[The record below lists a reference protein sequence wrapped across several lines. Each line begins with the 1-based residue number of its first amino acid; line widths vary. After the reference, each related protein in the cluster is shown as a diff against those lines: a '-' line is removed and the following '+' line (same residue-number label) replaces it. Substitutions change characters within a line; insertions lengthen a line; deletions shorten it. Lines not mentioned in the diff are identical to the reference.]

1 MTLLN
6 CSGYRDWKNYS
17 IADTLA
23 PGKILTVKNCLSL
36 GPYGSLSSTSIQQTN
51 SWMSPFGT
59 VTVSDFQSVDTAGVR
74 GPRKPDGSL
83 PDMPFLHLAAGSPL
97 IDGGTDIGLPYA
109 GAAPDL
115 GAFETG
121 MITAIRQGAPSI
133 AVDAGLL
140 QNYPNPF
147 NAASDFKF
155 QILEATEVKLQVF
168 DLLGKQTALL
178 VNERKAP
185 GSYVVRWDASDLPSG
200 VYVAVLHA
208 GSSTLARRV
217 LLVR

>member
-6 CSGYRDWKNYS
+6 CTGYRDWKNYS
-17 IADTLA
+17 IGDTLA
-23 PGKILTVKNCLSL
+23 PGKTLTVKNSLSL
-36 GPYGSLSSTSIQQTN
+36 GPYGTLSSNSIQQTN
-51 SWMSPFGT
+51 SWMSPFAT
-59 VTVSDFQSVDTAGVR
+59 VTVADFQSVDTTGVR

-83 PDMPFLHLAAGSPL
+83 PDVSFLHLAAGSPL
-97 IDGGTDIGLPYA
+97 IDAGTDIGLSYA

-115 GAFETG
+115 GAFEAGTTTSVRG
-121 MITAIRQGAPSI
+121 GVAAIT
-133 AVDAGLL
+133 VDADLL

-147 NAASDFKF
+147 NASSDFGYR
-155 QILEATEVKLQVF
+155 ILEAAEVKLQVF
-168 DLLGKQTALL
+168 DLLGKQAALL

-185 GSYVVRWDASDLPSG
+185 GSYVVRWETSDLPSG

-208 GSSTLARRV
+208 GGSKRVRRV